1 METIYPIDLSIVIPV
16 FNERENLIPLIQ
28 EIRAVMDKLRLNYEV
43 LFIDD
48 GSSDGSFEV
57 MRTLNQQDC
66 HIRIIQ
72 FRRNFGQTAAFAA
85 GFEYALGKLIITI
98 DSDGQNDPAD
108 IPLLLDKLYAGDYDV
123 VAGWRKNRKE
133 SSLRRLLSNTANRI
147 IRQGSNVVVHDRGC
161 SLKVFRSD
169 LAKSMRLYGQ
179 QHRFLPEIASSI
191 GARVAEV
198 QVNDRKRKFGTS
210 KYGAF
215 TRLPRVLL
223 DMFTVFYLMFFFT
236 SPMRFFGAAGMIS
249 GILGGLLGGGLAIAK
264 VYAGLAGG
272 WDAFHAY
279 QIGNRPLL
287 LFAMLLILVGV
298 QFFMMGL
305 LGEMMMRTYYEAQ
318 GKPPYFIRQVV
329 ENSNQAEAALPG
341 DRFGASY
348 GEPSTNS

>member
-1 METIYPIDLSIVIPV
+1 METIYPAENHYPLDLSIVIPV
-16 FNERENLIPLIQ
+16 FNERDNLIPLIQ
-28 EIRAVMDKLRLNYEV
+28 EIRVVTESLGYNYEV

-48 GSSDGSFEV
+48 GSQDGSFEV
-57 MRTLNQQDC
+57 MKMLNLQDC

-72 FRRNFGQTAAFAA
+72 FRRNFGQTAAFSA
-85 GFEYALGKLIITI
+85 GFEYARGRLIVTI

-108 IPLLLDKLYAGDYDV
+108 IPLLLDKLETGDYDV
-123 VAGWRKNRKE
+123 VVGWRKNRKE
-133 SSLRRLLSNTANRI
+133 SGLRRLLSNAANRI
-147 IRQGSNVVVHDRGC
+147 IRQGSNIIVHDRGC

-169 LAKSMRLYGQ
+169 LAKCMRLYGQ
-179 QHRFLPEIASSI
+179 QHRFLPEIASSV

-223 DMFTVFYLMFFFT
+223 DMITVFYLLFFFT

-249 GILGGLLGGGLAIAK
+249 GALGGLIGGWLAFAK
-264 VYAGLAGG
+264 VYAGLVGG
-272 WDAFHAY
+272 WEAFHAY

-329 ENSNQAEAALPG
+329 ENS
-341 DRFGASY
+341 Y
-348 GEPSTNS
+348 